1 MKVFPT
7 QYERRNNEKREN
19 DDIMNCKRMKLDSPS
34 WIPRMAEPEG
44 LEIFNKIQ
52 LLIPFLDAT
61 NGRAR
66 KVSNSFS
73 C

>member
-1 MKVFPT
+1 
-7 QYERRNNEKREN
+7 
-19 DDIMNCKRMKLDSPS
+19 MNCKRWFPFLDTHEGQGQKVFETYSPS

-44 LEIFNKIQ
+44 LEIQQIY

-66 KVSNSFS
+66 KVSKSFS
-73 C
+73 CWIKFK